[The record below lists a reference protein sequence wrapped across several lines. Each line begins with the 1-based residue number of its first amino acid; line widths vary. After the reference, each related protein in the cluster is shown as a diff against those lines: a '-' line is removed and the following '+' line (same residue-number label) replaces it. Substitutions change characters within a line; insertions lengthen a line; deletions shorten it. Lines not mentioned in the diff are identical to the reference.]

1 MRKITLI
8 FQIVLAGVF
17 LYAGA
22 IKAISSGEFAMAILP
37 FTFFPE
43 NFIGLFATVLPLTEI
58 AGAIL
63 VLLPWTR
70 RYGAALILL
79 LCLAFIGALA
89 WALANDIIVACSCFG
104 QDEEPSAGKMVF
116 ALVRDVFLAAMAIFV
131 MITPVRTP
139 RKPTEP
145 TVET

>member
-8 FQIVLAGVF
+8 FQLVLAGVF

-43 NFIGLFATVLPLTEI
+43 NFIGLFATVLPLAEI

-63 VLLPWTR
+63 ILLPWTR
-70 RYGAALILL
+70 RCGAALILL

-104 QDEEPSAGKMVF
+104 KDEEPSAGKMVF
-116 ALVRDVFLAAMAIFV
+116 AMVRDVVLAAMAIFV
-131 MITPVRTP
+131 MIAPARRSP
-139 RKPTEP
+139 KAAEP
-145 TVET
+145 ASEV

>member
-1 MRKITLI
+1 MSKILLI
-8 FQIVLAGVF
+8 LRIVLAGVF

-22 IKAISSGEFAMAILP
+22 IKAISSAEFALAILP

-43 NFIGLFATVLPLTEI
+43 NFIGLFAKVLPLAEI

-70 RYGAALILL
+70 RYGAGLILL
-79 LCLAFIGALA
+79 LCLAFIVALG

-104 QDEEPSAGKMVF
+104 QDEEPSRGKMIG
-116 ALVRDVFLAAMAIFV
+116 AIARDVVLAAMAGFV
-131 MITPVRTP
+131 MVARSQRP
-139 RKPTEP
+139 KPAILP
-145 TVET
+145 ADK